1 MTDLNALRINQQL
14 PKGVPF
20 VCGNYDLNALLIMAQ
35 EKIAHLTAILIMAQE
50 KVAHLEGLLNCKEE
64 INREKIAELMEQD
77 AMATGHIFTDAAD
90 VFMRLAKSRKQELE
104 SVKNDRD
111 NLQGENDR
119 LRDQIRLTESRGTP

>member
-1 MTDLNALRINQQL
+1 MTDLHAQ
-14 PKGVPF
+14 
-20 VCGNYDLNALLIMAQ
+20 LIMAQ
-35 EKIAHLTAILIMAQE
+35 SRIEQ
-50 KVAHLEGLLNCKEE
+50 LERLLSCKEE
-64 INREKIAELMEQD
+64 INREKIAEMLEQD

-111 NLQGENDR
+111 NLQHENGR